1 MKLLAID
8 TSGDTCSAA
17 LLLDGGVEQLLE
29 TAPRQHG
36 ERILPMMQALLDGAG
51 LRLTDLD
58 ALAFGR
64 GPGSFTGVRIAT
76 AVIQGAA
83 FGAGLPVVPVSTL
96 GALAQGQ
103 FRRGGQRR
111 LLTALDARMDEVYWG
126 CFEIGEH
133 DLAVVQGEERVCP
146 PERITIPAG
155 AGWIGEHDLAVV
167 QGEERVCP
175 PERITI
181 PAGAGWYGVGPGW
194 SAYDLTLQTQ
204 VGDALDGANPEAF
217 CEARDIAVL
226 AAADFAAGRHL
237 PPELAAPIY
246 LRDQVT
252 R

>member
-36 ERILPMMQALLDGAG
+36 ERILPMMQELLDGAG

-96 GALAQGQ
+96 AALAQGQ

-146 PERITIPAG
+146 PERI
-155 AGWIGEHDLAVV
+155 E
-167 QGEERVCP
+167 
-175 PERITI
+175 I

-237 PPELAAPIY
+237 PPELAAPVY